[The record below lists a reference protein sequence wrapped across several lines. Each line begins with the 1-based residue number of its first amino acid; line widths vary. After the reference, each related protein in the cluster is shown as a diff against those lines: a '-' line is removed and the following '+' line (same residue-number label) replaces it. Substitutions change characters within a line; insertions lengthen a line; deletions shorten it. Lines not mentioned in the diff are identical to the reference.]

1 MPMVWKSDTR
11 TNTPRVLKRPLRL
24 LLLEDTPP
32 DAELMLAC
40 LKSAG
45 YVLSFDVVDLPS
57 SFREK
62 LRRSEYDVIISDHN
76 LRTWTG
82 FEALEELRKSG
93 KNIPFI
99 VVTGNLGDETAVEY
113 IKRGAADYILK
124 HRLNLLPLA
133 VGHALKEKAHQ
144 DETARL
150 HAEISKGKR
159 EWELTFDSVVDAMLI
174 LDDQCRVRRANRA
187 ASEILGLPFSKLIG
201 RPCYEVLHGLV
212 QAPSACPHKRLLTT
226 GAPQRGDFEEPRL
239 GKIFDATSTPLR
251 DTDGTF
257 LGCIHVLHDISDRNR
272 AEHALRNS
280 EEQLRLL
287 LNSTAEAIYGLDCEG
302 NCTFCNPACLRL
314 LGYRD
319 PQDLL
324 GRNMHQVMH
333 HTQEDGAPYL
343 AETCQIYLAFRE
355 GKAAHIVDE
364 VLWRAD
370 GTSFPS
376 EYWSYPIEK
385 EGKLVGS
392 VVTFLDISERK
403 QAEAALRES
412 EEKYR
417 EFIENATFG
426 IFRSTPQGDL
436 LDVNPA
442 LVSMLGY
449 GSKEELLSLNLD
461 RDIYE
466 NSADRIMA
474 WKTYQLAGRGNG
486 IEVNWIRKD
495 HKTIAVRLCLSVIR
509 DKKDQ
514 IKHFEVIA
522 EDVTEKRTLEEQFR
536 QAQKMEAMGRL
547 AGGISHDFN
556 NLLSVVIGYSD
567 LVLGA
572 LSEDDPLYK
581 RVEEIKKAGHRAASL
596 TRQLLAFSRKQV
608 LTPKV
613 LDLNT
618 VVAETSKML
627 LRLLGEDIELITKL
641 SPALD
646 HVKADPAQIEQVVM
660 NLALNARDAM
670 LKGGKLVIETAN
682 AELDGSYGQQKHVDV
697 QPGNYV
703 LLTVSDTGTGMD
715 STTKARIFEPFFTT
729 KERGKGTGLGLATVY
744 GIIRQSNGYIW
755 VYSEVG
761 KGTTFKVYIPRV
773 KELLSEIQPAITT
786 LLPLGSGT
794 ILLVEDED
802 SLRELSHRLLEGM
815 GYTVIEAANGAD
827 AIRIAGECADRI
839 QLLVTDV
846 VMPGMSGRE
855 LAELLVAG
863 HSQMKVLY
871 VSGHTDDVIM
881 HYAILKPGVAF
892 LQKPFTRDS
901 LAKKIQEVLGATGG
915 TNHQCVGASR

>member
-1 MPMVWKSDTR
+1 MA
-11 TNTPRVLKRPLRL
+11 KRPLRL
-24 LLLEDTPP
+24 LLIDDNPA
-32 DAELMLAC
+32 DAELMLSC
-40 LKSAG
+40 LKRAG
-45 YVLSFDVVDLPS
+45 YVLSFDVVDLPEP
-57 SFREK
+57 FREK
-62 LRRSEYDVIISDHN
+62 LQRTEYDLIVSDHN
-76 LRTWTG
+76 LCTWTG
-82 FEALEELRKSG
+82 LDALEILCHSG
-93 KNIPFI
+93 KDIPFI
-99 VVTGNLGDETAVEY
+99 VVTGSLGDEAAVEY

-133 VGHALKEKAHQ
+133 VGHALKEKAHR
-144 DETARL
+144 DEKERL
-150 HAEISKGKR
+150 HERILAGKR
-159 EWELTFDSVVDAMLI
+159 EWELTFDAVPDAVLI
-174 LDDQCRVRRANRA
+174 FDDQCRVRRANRA
-187 ASEILGLPFSKLIG
+187 ACEVFGLPFAKLIG
-201 RPCYEVLHGLV
+201 RPCYEALHGLV
-212 QAPSACPHKRLLTT
+212 QAPPTCPHEQLLTT
-226 GAPQRGDFEEPRL
+226 GTAQQSDFEEPRL

-251 DTDGTF
+251 DKEGTF
-257 LGCIHVLHDISDRNR
+257 LGCIHVLRDISDRNR
-272 AEHALRNS
+272 AEQALRHS

-319 PQDLL
+319 PKDLL

-333 HTQEDGAPYL
+333 HTRENGTPYL
-343 AETCQIYLAFRE
+343 QEKCQIYLAFRE
-355 GKAAHIVDE
+355 GKAAHVVDE

-385 EGKLVGS
+385 DGKLVGS

-403 QAEAALRES
+403 HAEAAHRES

-426 IFRSTPQGDL
+426 IFRSTPQGEL

-466 NSADRIMA
+466 NPPDRMMA
-474 WKTYQLAGRGNG
+474 WQTYQLTGRGNG
-486 IEVNWIRKD
+486 IEVNWMRKD
-495 HKTIAVRLCLSVIR
+495 RKTISVRLCFRVIL
-509 DKKDQ
+509 DKEDQ

-556 NLLSVVIGYSD
+556 NLLGVIIGYSD
-567 LVLGA
+567 LLLA
-572 LSEDDPLYK
+572 SPTRDDVSQH
-581 RVEEIKKAGHRAASL
+581 RIEEIKKAGQRAASL

-627 LRLLGEDIELITKL
+627 LRLLGEDVELITKL
-641 SPALD
+641 SPTLD
-646 HVKADPAQIEQVVM
+646 HVKADPTQIEQVIM
-660 NLALNARDAM
+660 NLAINARDAM
-670 LKGGKLVIETAN
+670 PKGGKLIIETTN
-682 AELDGSYGQQKHVDV
+682 AELDGSYGQQKHADV

-703 LLTVSDTGTGMD
+703 LLTVSDTGIGMD
-715 STTKARIFEPFFTT
+715 NATRARIFEPFFTT

-744 GIIRQSNGYIW
+744 GIIRQSGSYIW

-773 KELLSEIQPAITT
+773 KESLSEVQPEISTP
-786 LLPLGSGT
+786 LHLGSGT

-827 AIRIAGECADRI
+827 AIRLAGQCADPI

-855 LAELLVAG
+855 LAELLGAG

-892 LQKPFTRDS
+892 LQKPFTRDG
-901 LAKKIQEVLGATGG
+901 LAKKLREVLEVSNGSGG
-915 TNHQCVGASR
+915 KYLGASQ